1 MSDRIQ
7 RMQSLLTTELQPEWM
22 EIEDESH
29 LHRGHAGARDG
40 RGHYALTMVS
50 SAFEGLTPVA
60 RHRRGYSALGEM
72 MNTDIHA
79 LRMNLYAAD
88 EFESNES

>member
-7 RMQSLLTTELQPEWM
+7 RMQALLNAALQPEWM

-40 RGHYALTMVS
+40 RGHYALSMVS
-50 SAFEGLTPVA
+50 GAFAGLTAVA
-60 RHRRGYSALGEM
+60 RHRLVYSALGDM
-72 MNTDIHA
+72 MNSDIHA

-88 EFESNES
+88 EFESNER